1 MSKISIFLVL
11 LLGLTFSS
19 SAISVERKVFPDEIK
34 KGQSV
39 IVTIT
44 VKKEGEEGF
53 AKLMENIPEDFKAEE
68 LNSATGNFIC
78 EDGKLRIIWL
88 TMPDGETFR
97 AEYKLV
103 YEGASSG
110 SFDLGGKFYY
120 VKEGKRTEYNLRSSS
135 VRIVEKAKPKEDI
148 TVPEITTN
156 SIEPKDDAVE
166 TADIEG
172 LDKEDSSEETA
183 DKDSPV
189 ENNNDIIV
197 DNTDD
202 SVENND
208 DDVEDKDDDI
218 KTESLKSEVVFKVQ
232 LGVFSKEKDIE
243 VFGNLPEVHF
253 IKVGNLYKYYSGKFT
268 SEYEARSNIDKA
280 RLNGFSGAFLVR
292 FKDGKRL

>member
-1 MSKISIFLVL
+1 MSKISILLVL
-11 LLGLTFSS
+11 FLGLTFGS

-88 TMPDGETFR
+88 TMPDGESFR

-120 VKEGKRTEYNLRSSS
+120 VKEGKRTEYKLISSS

-148 TVPEITTN
+148 IVPEITTN

-172 LDKEDSSEETA
+172 RDKEDSSEETA

-208 DDVEDKDDDI
+208 DDI
-218 KTESLKSEVVFKVQ
+218 KTETLKSEVVFKVQ

-253 IKVGNLYKYYSGKFT
+253 IKVGNLFKYYSGKFT